1 MKKHNKRLV
10 SMDMLKGFAIFM
22 VIVGHAVQYLV
33 SGDYWD
39 KGVYRVIYSFHM
51 PLFMTIIWQD
61 GSTLMPFPKDSFM

>member
-33 SGDYWD
+33 SGDYWT
-39 KGVYRVIYSFHM
+39 KVCIA
-51 PLFMTIIWQD
+51 
-61 GSTLMPFPKDSFM
+61 